1 MTPERLARLRKVL
14 DQRQPDLVMVTDFVH
29 KQRNLSAIVRNCD
42 AVGIM
47 RVFAAIGDE
56 DYRAFRGTTMGSHRW
71 VTVTPTSDLDEALTP
86 LEEQGLQTVAAHLDA
101 RAVDY
106 REVDYTRPTAIV
118 MGAERAGLSAQARQ
132 RVGHCVTIPM
142 VGMVGSF
149 NVSVAAG
156 IILAEAQQQRQRA
169 GLYDH
174 RRIDDKTYQRLFF
187 QWAHPRL
194 RAFCEERGLR
204 YPELDGEGELAD
216 APGWYAQVRAG
227 TAPRYVPAQ
236 EKTSK

>member
-1 MTPERLARLRKVL
+1 
-14 DQRQPDLVMVTDFVH
+14 
-29 KQRNLSAIVRNCD
+29 
-42 AVGIM
+42 M
-47 RVFAAIGDE
+47 RVSAAIGDE

-71 VTVTPTSDLDEALTP
+71 VTVTPSSDLDDALTP
-86 LEEQGLQTVAAHLDA
+86 LETQGLQTVAAHLDEN
-101 RAVDY
+101 AVDY
-106 REVDYTRPTAIV
+106 REIDYTLPTAIV

-132 RVGHCVTIPM
+132 RVDHCVTIPM

-236 EKTSK
+236 ENSFK

>member
-71 VTVTPTSDLDEALTP
+71 VTVTPSSDLDEALTP

-101 RAVDY
+101 SAVDY

-118 MGAERAGLSAQARQ
+118 MGAERAGLDRECLFRCADNSAAAEVVASRT
-132 RVGHCVTIPM
+132 REGDGVLLKASR
-142 VGMVGSF
+142 GMRF
-149 NVSVAAG
+149 
-156 IILAEAQQQRQRA
+156 
-169 GLYDH
+169 
-174 RRIDDKTYQRLFF
+174 
-187 QWAHPRL
+187 
-194 RAFCEERGLR
+194 EEIVEQLGTSM
-204 YPELDGEGELAD
+204 GE
-216 APGWYAQVRAG
+216 
-227 TAPRYVPAQ
+227 
-236 EKTSK
+236 